1 MEVYLRFSRYHL
13 LSFFLHHW
21 QPAGIGGRRLKIWLY
36 AWLNNSKLKSKKLS
50 SGTIVF
56 LVFYWEKIDVK
67 ISDLVEITK
76 TESVLVH
83 FF

>member
-1 MEVYLRFSRYHL
+1 
-13 LSFFLHHW
+13 
-21 QPAGIGGRRLKIWLY
+21 
-36 AWLNNSKLKSKKLS
+36 LNNSKLKSKKLS